1 MNIIKLNNTEF
12 EVESYNKTTYFN
24 GENVT
29 SNANMLIN
37 TDDITVL
44 NNLAENPINTI
55 QILHDNDV
63 IYNLT
68 NANAQIE
75 NINEYLNFDKM
86 NINVNLRFDN
96 VE

>member
-1 MNIIKLNNTEF
+1 MNIIKLNNVEF

-24 GENVT
+24 GENIT

-44 NNLAENPINTI
+44 NNVAENPINTI

-75 NINEYLNFDKM
+75 NINEYLNFDRM